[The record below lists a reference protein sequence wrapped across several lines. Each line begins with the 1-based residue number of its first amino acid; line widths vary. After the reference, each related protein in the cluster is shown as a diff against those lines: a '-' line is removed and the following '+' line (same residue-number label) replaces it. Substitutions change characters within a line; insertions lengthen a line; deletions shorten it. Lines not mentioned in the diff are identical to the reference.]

1 MIFLYWLLFF
11 YCRTSYKDSV
21 STKMTIQTNEKKTV
35 SGTVCKMY
43 VEHGVCTWGTSC
55 KFEHPPKKACKDKQ
69 KTKSKAPNKANT
81 NNKKKKPCG
90 AVPEKE
96 TEQADSNNTTTE
108 HCIGNPYMH
117 MFNTYGIVYGYIPQP
132 YTKKQDTA
140 PKVYDVEEN
149 AKGDKP
155 NLRAAFKRNNPD
167 IATLFVSASK
177 SANAKPVTS
186 DETPIRVGKR
196 SVSAPPVI
204 GVGKLTNQELYD
216 TISNAST
223 CEQAI
228 ALVSSVSDMSF
239 VPAYY
244 SHVQKF
250 LTSGKNS
257 VHVLESMWL
266 YDLIS
271 GHVRHAIIN
280 ASNLQ
285 RLVSHCVETIQSYR
299 NGLTTNATGVC
310 HAVACIKAISDFY
323 GTTYQF

>member
-1 MIFLYWLLFF
+1 
-11 YCRTSYKDSV
+11 
-21 STKMTIQTNEKKTV
+21 MTIQHNEKKTV

-43 VEHGVCTWGTSC
+43 VEHDGLCTWGTSC
-55 KFEHPPKKACKDKQ
+55 KFDHPLKQACKDKQ

-81 NNKKKKPCG
+81 NNNKKKKPQHC
-90 AVPEKE
+90 AVPEKDNV
-96 TEQADSNNTTTE
+96 QPDSYNITTG
-108 HCIGNPYMH
+108 HCIGDPYMH

-132 YTKKQDTA
+132 FTKKQNDL

-155 NLRAAFKRNNPD
+155 NLREAFKRNNPT
-167 IATLFVSASK
+167 IAAKFVSASK
-177 SANAKPVTS
+177 SAAASPVTFGEMPANVS
-186 DETPIRVGKR
+186 KR

-204 GVGKLTNQELYD
+204 GADKLTNQELY
-216 TISNAST
+216 NAVHNATT

-228 ALVSSVSDMSF
+228 AMVSSVSGMTF

-244 SHVQKF
+244 SHVQRF
-250 LTSGKNS
+250 LTSGKNA
-257 VHVLESMWL
+257 VHALESMWL

-271 GHVRHAIIN
+271 VHVRHAIIN
-280 ASNLQ
+280 ANNLQ

-299 NGLTTNATGVC
+299 RGLTTNATSVC
-310 HAVACIKAISDFY
+310 HAVACIKAVSDFY

>member
-1 MIFLYWLLFF
+1 
-11 YCRTSYKDSV
+11 
-21 STKMTIQTNEKKTV
+21 MTIQTNEKKTV

-69 KTKSKAPNKANT
+69 KTKSKAPNKANN
-81 NNKKKKPCG
+81 NNKKKSQHN
-90 AVPEKE
+90 AVPEKDNV
-96 TEQADSNNTTTE
+96 QADSNNMTTG

-117 MFNTYGIVYGYIPQP
+117 MFDTCGIVYGYVPQP
-132 YTKKQDTA
+132 YTKKQIDA
-140 PKVYDVEEN
+140 PVVYDVEEN

-155 NLRAAFKRNNPD
+155 NLRAAFKRNNPE
-167 IATLFVSASK
+167 IAALFVSASK
-177 SANAKPVTS
+177 SANANPTTS
-186 DETPIRVGKR
+186 DETVPTRVGKR

-204 GVGKLTNQELYD
+204 GAGKLTNQEVY
-216 TISNAST
+216 NAVRNAAT
-223 CEQAI
+223 CEQAVS
-228 ALVSSVSDMSF
+228 LVSTVTDMAF
-239 VPAYY
+239 VQAYY

-257 VHVLESMWL
+257 VHALESMWL

-271 GHVRHAIIN
+271 VHVRHAIIN
-280 ASNLQ
+280 ANNLQ
-285 RLVSHCVETIQSYR
+285 KLVARCVETIQSYR
-299 NGLTTNATGVC
+299 NGVTTNATSVC